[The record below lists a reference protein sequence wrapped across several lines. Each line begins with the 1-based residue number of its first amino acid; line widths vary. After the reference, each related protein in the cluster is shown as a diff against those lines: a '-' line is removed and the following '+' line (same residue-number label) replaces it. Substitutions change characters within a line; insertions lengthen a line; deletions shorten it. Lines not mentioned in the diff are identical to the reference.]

1 MVAYINWFSSPA
13 DSMPEP
19 RSRDDDVHV
28 HVQRAM
34 QSLMLED
41 RVGAVSYLRR
51 ALVCLTTEVNKK
63 STLCSKGSFRA
74 DWN

>member
-1 MVAYINWFSSPA
+1 MLYTPDGA
-13 DSMPEP
+13 SMPE
-19 RSRDDDVHV
+19 RDDDVHT

-41 RVGAVSYLRR
+41 RVGAVGYLRR
-51 ALVCLTTEVNKK
+51 ALVCLTSGVNKK
-63 STLCSKGSFRA
+63 GTLCSKGSFRA

>member
-1 MVAYINWFSSPA
+1 
-13 DSMPEP
+13 MPEP
-19 RSRDDDVHV
+19 DVHT

-41 RVGAVSYLRR
+41 RVGAVNYLRL
-51 ALVCLTTEVNKK
+51 ALVCLTADVNKK
-63 STLCSKGSFRA
+63 SALCSKGGSFRA